1 MGLAIAVAVAAAEI
15 VIKPQECR
23 RRFMSSCGGESE
35 GFAKIYILYV
45 WCCYACLGLLVCWLG
60 IRIIRDDVLCIC
72 RCFWFL

>member
-35 GFAKIYILYV
+35 GFAKIYILYYMYV
-45 WCCYACLGLLVCWLG
+45 LLCLLGFVGLLV
-60 IRIIRDDVLCIC
+60 RH
-72 RCFWFL
+72 